1 MKQRTLLV
9 VMQGMMKENLVPL
22 VMAELKKQ
30 PFVKELGGE
39 LSADELAAFKKAM
52 SRPIKDGVVIEQTD
66 IAYKHLV
73 NACRSEQATLLVT
86 DITSP
91 VLKAVAEG
99 NHFCNKVIMLTVNEP
114 DAQVYEK
121 SLRALIETAIKG
133 EHILTFGEDVTNIA
147 QTVLS
152 QI

>member
-1 MKQRTLLV
+1 MKRTLLV

-22 VMAELKKQ
+22 VIAELKKQ
-30 PFVKELGGE
+30 PFVKELGDE
-39 LSADELAAFKKAM
+39 LSADELAAFKKTM
-52 SRPIKDGVVIEQTD
+52 SVPLKEGVVLEQTD
-66 IAYKHLV
+66 IAYKHLA
-73 NACRSEQATLLVT
+73 NACRSEQTTLLVT

-99 NHFCNKVIMLTVNEP
+99 NHFCDKVIMLTISEP

-121 SLRALIETAIKG
+121 SLRSLIETAIKG
-133 EHILTFGEDVTNIA
+133 RHILTFSSDVAVIC
-147 QTVLS
+147 QTVLA

>member
-1 MKQRTLLV
+1 MKRTLLV

-22 VMAELKKQ
+22 VITELKKQ
-30 PFVKELGGE
+30 PFVKELGDE
-39 LSADELAAFKKAM
+39 LSTDELAAFKKAM
-52 SRPIKDGVVIEQTD
+52 SRPIKDGVVLEQTD

-73 NACRSEQATLLVT
+73 NACHNGQATLLVT

-99 NHFCNKVIMLTVNEP
+99 NHFCDKIIMLTISEP

-133 EHILTFGEDVTNIA
+133 RHILTFNEDVASIA
-147 QTVLS
+147 QTILS